1 MKKQFRQQ
9 DKRAVARGIFES
21 MQTIPAIFADRIQKL
36 GILSLFFLI
45 FGIVFGIRWQSAGFF
60 AWSLFLSA
68 AVGIQALMVFRD
80 AVKGRYETVTGTVE
94 EVKKWMPGQFQ
105 KIRICQKDGS
115 YTELL
120 LGKKFSVEQGKRY
133 RFYFK
138 QKKNVLLGIRQV
150 DAVFDTGS
158 FLGLEETSDNQKTK
172 DNDKHL
178 ERR

>member
-120 LGKKFSVEQGKRY
+120 LGKKFSV
-133 RFYFK
+133 
-138 QKKNVLLGIRQV
+138 
-150 DAVFDTGS
+150 
-158 FLGLEETSDNQKTK
+158 
-172 DNDKHL
+172 
-178 ERR
+178 